1 MSNGFFNDYEDRL
14 LSDGTDI
21 EKEEEVEAEDNAL
34 DSSEEYYELPLALR
48 SRSLIWSVISFV
60 AGVLSLA
67 LCSFYY
73 VSLVFA
79 VGSILSSLISR
90 RNLGFFE
97 RYSIIGLVLGIMGV
111 VCGIFSAIVN
121 SLGIFG

>member
-21 EKEEEVEAEDNAL
+21 EKEEEVEAEESVS

>member
-21 EKEEEVEAEDNAL
+21 EKEEEVETEENVS

>member
-21 EKEEEVEAEDNAL
+21 EKEEEVETEDNAP

>member
-1 MSNGFFNDYEDRL
+1 MSNDFFNDYEDRL

-21 EKEEEVEAEDNAL
+21 DKEEEVETEDNAP
-34 DSSEEYYELPLALR
+34 DSSEEYYELPPALR